1 MEVILLE
8 KVANLG
14 GLGEKVSVK
23 SGFGRNFLIPQGKAV
38 FASPEN
44 VKVFEERRA
53 ELEQQAAEKLAEAEA
68 RKAQV
73 EALSEGVSI
82 SHRSG
87 EEGRLFGSVGTIDI
101 ARACAEAG
109 VEVHK
114 SEIRLPQ
121 GRSASPASTRWI
133 CTCTPTWM
141 RSSRSPSSAKSDQ
154 RSRPGSAPG
163 PVGFPAA
170 GRVAVDKARPWPGFV
185 VLVDSAYYGAAIVAI
200 IGPILVL

>member
-14 GLGEKVSVK
+14 DLGEKVSVK

-38 FASPEN
+38 FASAEN

-68 RKAQV
+68 RKAQI
-73 EALSEGVSI
+73 EALSDGVSI
-82 SHRSG
+82 THKTG

-101 ARACAEAG
+101 ARACADAG

-121 GRSASPASTRWI
+121 GP
-133 CTCTPTWM
+133 
-141 RSSRSPSSAKSDQ
+141 
-154 RSRPGSAPG
+154 
-163 PVGFPAA
+163 F
-170 GRVAVDKARPWPGFV
+170 RVAGEHEVTLHLHTDVDV
-185 VLVDSAYYGAAIVAI
+185 VLKVT
-200 IGPILVL
+200 ILGEE